1 MLKLVVGFF
10 FLFLLNANAQFTQT
24 VVSITGLVSDSEA
37 NKELSGWVIL
47 KNPDG
52 KILTKARANGKYFI
66 TGLKPGEQYI
76 LEVQI
81 QGYFQY
87 NFDLNVPNTDKY
99 QEISRDFAMK
109 PMVEGAK
116 IRFSVIPFD
125 IKNTKLRD
133 GAGVY
138 LDEYVKILRA
148 NPRAEFAIEVYPE
161 NQSNSNNLEFTKKR
175 AEELKNYFV
184 QNKIKTEIEIKPNQ
198 EIDVNNPPPSGK
210 QAKGKRY
217 KGSIY
222 LVVNKL

>member
-1 MLKLVVGFF
+1 MLKLVIVFF
-10 FLFLLNANAQFTQT
+10 FLFLINSNAQFTQT
-24 VVSITGLVSDSEA
+24 VVSITGLCFDSED
-37 NKELSGWVIL
+37 NKELNGWIIL

-66 TGLKPGEQYI
+66 TGLKPGEQYQ

-87 NFDLNVPNTDKY
+87 NFDLVVPNTDKY
-99 QEISRDFAMK
+99 QELSRDFAMK

-125 IKNTKLRD
+125 IKHTKLRD

-161 NQSNSNNLEFTKKR
+161 NQSNSNNLEFTQKR
-175 AEELKNYFV
+175 AEEIKNYFV
-184 QNKIKTEIEIKPNQ
+184 QNRIKSEIEIKPNL